1 VPAHALDMVLVE
13 QMINAHATPDG
24 LSMIAPVD
32 PARQKHHGLTKQ
44 QLPTLHMLP
53 LSAQIVVSAITPR
66 VNACA
71 LMVLMVLLVR
81 NLNVQTHVMVTEC
94 VCQFMIWEDI

>member
-1 VPAHALDMVLVE
+1 ME

-24 LSMIAPVD
+24 LSMTVPVD
-32 PARQKHHGLTKQ
+32 PACQKHHGLTRQ

-53 LSAQIVVSAITPR
+53 PSAQIVVSAIIPR
-66 VNACA
+66 VSVCA

-81 NLNVQTHVMVTEC
+81 NLNVQTPVTLMEC